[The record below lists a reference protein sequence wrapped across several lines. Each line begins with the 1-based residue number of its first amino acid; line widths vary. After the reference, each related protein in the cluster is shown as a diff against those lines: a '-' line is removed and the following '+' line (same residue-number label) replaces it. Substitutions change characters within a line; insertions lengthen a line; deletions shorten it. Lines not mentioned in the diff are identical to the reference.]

1 MLTRAMNIRAFY
13 RQFVFVLFEQSQ
25 LHPLPFDY
33 GRCCLQH
40 NGIDFTTRDVTRTRG
55 TTTKR
60 TNHISMQQ
68 LQQQYQWEKIQN
80 INQSNNQSII
90 QSIKREKVC
99 LNGFNFFFHSFVRL
113 RMVTVTIWCCTM
125 SKVMQENS
133 FRGTKRLCLNE
144 FKFEISVTCNFQ
156 TSLIWFFSSNQF
168 SHREFFIL
176 TRGKALTH
184 KFECKQF
191 GVLPPFHHDLHVN
204 KAVRCLFCAQK
215 QAIYFIFG

>member
-1 MLTRAMNIRAFY
+1 MWHAPEEPPPPNQPYFHAAA
-13 RQFVFVLFEQSQ
+13 
-25 LHPLPFDY
+25 
-33 GRCCLQH
+33 
-40 NGIDFTTRDVTRTRG
+40 
-55 TTTKR
+55 TTTISVRKN
-60 TNHISMQQ
+60 TEYQPIKQSINHS
-68 LQQQYQWEKIQN
+68 
-80 INQSNNQSII
+80 INQARKSVFKWFQFLFPFV
-90 QSIKREKVC
+90 R
-99 LNGFNFFFHSFVRL
+99 GFVRL